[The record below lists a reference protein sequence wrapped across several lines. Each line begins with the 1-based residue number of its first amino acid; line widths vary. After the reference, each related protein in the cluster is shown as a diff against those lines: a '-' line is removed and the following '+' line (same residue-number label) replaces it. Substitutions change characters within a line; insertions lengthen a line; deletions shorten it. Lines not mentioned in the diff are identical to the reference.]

1 MFSLKKKKKDFQAT
15 VVYVMAAYFLCI
27 VTQSWISVCFL
38 LQTIPLWNCYFSLFA
53 TMFFSLIQLPY
64 YQARRFWRPL
74 LEKSFYYRRPQAR
87 SYMHIRIHTCIYSK
101 SQVIKWLL
109 RRILMNDSQPIR
121 RLIMN
126 SDHHGNWLNQ

>member
-1 MFSLKKKKKDFQAT
+1 MFSLKKKKRTFKLLWYMWWQHVPCALLLNLEYLFA
-15 VVYVMAAYFLCI
+15 VVANHSSLELLFL
-27 VTQSWISVCFL
+27 SVCH
-38 LQTIPLWNCYFSLFA
+38 NV
-53 TMFFSLIQLPY
+53 FSLIQLPY

-74 LEKSFYYRRPQAR
+74 LEKSFYYRRPHAR
-87 SYMHIRIHTCIYSK
+87 SYMHICIHTCIHAK
-101 SQVIKWLL
+101 GQVIKWLL